1 MKHQRAFDGEAGI
14 GIFLP
19 LHLPKKTLFFWLS
32 SCARCFERFLEDA
45 TGLKQRPSKDK
56 IGFLLDGYFFKFSI
70 LIDKW
75 MDSDEGI
82 TALDQGG
89 YLMSERK
96 PKLDLIPDI

>member
-56 IGFLLDGYFFKFSI
+56 VCFSHQKFQLEASYMYDTANHFYMFYTI
-70 LIDKW
+70 
-75 MDSDEGI
+75 SGI
-82 TALDQGG
+82 AQRF
-89 YLMSERK
+89 SR
-96 PKLDLIPDI
+96 